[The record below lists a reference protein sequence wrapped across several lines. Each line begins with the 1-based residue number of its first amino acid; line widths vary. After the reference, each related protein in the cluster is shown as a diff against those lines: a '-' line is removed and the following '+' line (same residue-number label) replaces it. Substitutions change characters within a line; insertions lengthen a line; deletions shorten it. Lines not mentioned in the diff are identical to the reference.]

1 MQPSV
6 CTAELYKPRW
16 IRFLTLRWELR
27 NWGLS
32 QLRGVRRLGSDGY
45 CNPNTWSHGMVSM
58 AWDLYYWFYYIIFY
72 LLLLS
77 WFSQSFRSHSHFF
90 TFGIQPIS
98 AQATTIFN
106 VSLNMAADIILSI
119 PKISATC
126 IELIEMQHR
135 NDIIRTFKSTRH
147 RLHPPMSHLALT
159 NHRMRLLC

>member
-1 MQPSV
+1 MQPSI

-32 QLRGVRRLGSDGY
+32 QLRGVRRQRVVMVTATVKHLESWHGF
-45 CNPNTWSHGMVSM
+45 HGMGSLRLILFVV
-58 AWDLYYWFYYIIFY
+58 DQLVFP
-72 LLLLS
+72 
-77 WFSQSFRSHSHFF
+77 SHSRVIPTCF

-106 VSLNMAADIILSI
+106 VSLNMAADIIFSI

-135 NDIIRTFKSTRH
+135 NDSIRTFKSTRH

-159 NHRMRLLC
+159 NHRMRLLCYD